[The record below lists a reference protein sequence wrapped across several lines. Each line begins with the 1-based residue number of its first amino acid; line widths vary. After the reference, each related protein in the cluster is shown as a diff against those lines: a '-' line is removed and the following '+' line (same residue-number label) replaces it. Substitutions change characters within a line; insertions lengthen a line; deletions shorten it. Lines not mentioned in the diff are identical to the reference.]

1 MIKIIRSSLRLL
13 LEQTI
18 YSPPKGQILVLSL
31 VVLTLVMINTILII
45 SSSVTYNQNSRYSI
59 DELQALNLAEA
70 GIDKAVASLNSSGG
84 AYSGEE
90 DVELGEGTYTVS
102 ISSKDAA
109 TKVIKSTGYIPNS
122 TNPKVTRTIEITA
135 AIGVGA
141 SFVYGIQ
148 VGEGGLEL
156 GNSNKVI
163 GSVYSNGNVSAGNS
177 NEITGDV
184 YVAGGTQPQANQEHD
199 CENPNCQDL
208 IFGKKVGNDNILD
221 VAQSFKPS
229 ATSTLNKISLKVK
242 KVGNPTDVTLRILTD
257 ANGKPDKNG
266 VLTSG
271 TLYSSLVSAN
281 YGWIDVT
288 FSTSPTINADAT
300 YWLMVDTSLDNSN
313 YWSFQSDTLQGYTN
327 GSPKWADNWQTGNPS
342 WNNITADLSFQIFM
356 GGSPTSIRAS
366 NNFTID
372 GSAHANTLENLT
384 IKKDAYYQ
392 AIINSNVTGVL
403 YPNSQDPPPKSFP
416 LSEANILDWKQ
427 EAETNGVV
435 TGGISSCVSLLDS
448 KKIVGNV
455 TFGSNCNV
463 TVKSPAWITGNL
475 TLGSNNE
482 LKLDPVFGVSSG
494 LIIVDGTV
502 SVGSNND
509 LVGSG
514 EDGSILMVLT
524 TYDSI
529 TSGVPAISVNSQGNS
544 GVLYAGNGIIEPG
557 TNNNFRELTAW
568 GIRLI
573 HNSTITYDVGLSSV
587 LFSSGPS
594 GSYSIVRGTYQ
605 SK

>member
-1 MIKIIRSSLRLL
+1 MTKITSYYKLLIK
-13 LEQTI
+13 QTL
-18 YSPPKGQILVLSL
+18 YSPPRGEMLVLAL

-45 SSSVTYNQNSRYSI
+45 SNSLTYNQNSRYSI

-84 AYSGEE
+84 AYSGEQ
-90 DVELGEGTYTVS
+90 DVGLGVGTYS
-102 ISSKDAA
+102 ISVESKDAA
-109 TKVIKSTGYIPNS
+109 TKVIKSTGYIPNRVS
-122 TNPKVTRTIEITA
+122 PKVTRTVEITA
-135 AIGVGA
+135 AVGVGA

-156 GNSNKVI
+156 GNSNKVL

-184 YVAGGTQPQANQEHD
+184 YVAGGTQPEANQEHD
-199 CENPNCQDL
+199 CENPNCQDF
-208 IFGKKVGNDNILD
+208 IFGKSVGNDSILD

-229 ATSTLNKISLKVK
+229 STSTLNKISLKIK
-242 KVGNPTDVTLRILTD
+242 KIGNPPDVVVRILAD

-271 TLYSSLVSAN
+271 TLYSSLISPN

-288 FSTSPTINADAT
+288 FNTSPTINADTT
-300 YWLMVDTSLDNSN
+300 YWLMTDTSLDNSN

-327 GSPKWADNWQTGNPS
+327 GSPKWADNWQTGNPD
-342 WNNITADLSFQIFM
+342 WNNITADLSFRIFM

-366 NNFTID
+366 NNFTIG
-372 GSAHANTLENLT
+372 GSAHANTLESLT
-384 IKKDAYYQ
+384 VKKDAYYQ
-392 AIINSNVTGVL
+392 AIISSNVEGIL

-427 EAETNGVV
+427 ESETNGVV
-435 TGGISSCVSLLDS
+435 SGGISSCINILEA
-448 KKIVGNV
+448 KKIAGNV
-455 TFGSNCNV
+455 SFGSNCNI
-463 TVKSPAWITGNL
+463 TVKSPVWITGNL
-475 TLGSNNE
+475 TLGSNNN
-482 LKLDPVFGVSSG
+482 LRLDPAFGVSSG

-502 SVGSNND
+502 DIGSNND

-514 EDGSILMVLT
+514 ENGSILMVLT

-529 TSGVPAISVNSQGNS
+529 ASGIPAIKVNSQGNS
-544 GVLYAGNGIIEPG
+544 GVLYAGKGIIEPG
-557 TNNNFRELTAW
+557 TNNSFRELTAW

-573 HNSTITYDVGLSSV
+573 NNSTITYDIGLSSV